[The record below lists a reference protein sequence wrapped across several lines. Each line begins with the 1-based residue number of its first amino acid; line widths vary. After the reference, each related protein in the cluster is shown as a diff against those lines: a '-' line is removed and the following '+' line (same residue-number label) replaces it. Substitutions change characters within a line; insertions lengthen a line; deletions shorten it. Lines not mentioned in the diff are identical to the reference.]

1 MSEGAVESAPDT
13 GEESSAEQMLEQA
26 VAEPA
31 DELDDTSGEQQDQPE
46 PSRPAPGPN
55 GFPLNTP
62 VAQMTTEE
70 REAYWKYNARKWE
83 KDAKANSEAAKRWA
97 EFEDSQKS
105 ELQRL
110 QERAE
115 AAERERDEERRARAR
130 LMAAA
135 AHNLPTDLLD
145 RLGGSTEE
153 EISETAEALSREIDA
168 EVERRLPGLVEA
180 EVAKRVEAEVERRL
194 AEHQQRD
201 PSPLGRRPVE
211 SLTPGAMPASAPPA
225 DGNAFLRRMAGRD
238 A

>member
-1 MSEGAVESAPDT
+1 E
-13 GEESSAEQMLEQA
+13 SAEQMLEQA

-31 DELDDTSGEQQDQPE
+31 DDELDDTSGEQQDQPE

-97 EFEDSQKS
+97 EFEESQKS
-105 ELQRL
+105 ELQKL

-115 AAERERDEERRARAR
+115 AAERERDEERRTRAR

-168 EVERRLPGLVEA
+168 EVERRLPDLV
-180 EVAKRVEAEVERRL
+180 
-194 AEHQQRD
+194 
-201 PSPLGRRPVE
+201 
-211 SLTPGAMPASAPPA
+211 
-225 DGNAFLRRMAGRD
+225 
-238 A
+238 

>member
-13 GEESSAEQMLEQA
+13 GEESAEQLLAQA

-31 DELDDTSGEQQDQPE
+31 DEPDDTSGGQQDQPE
-46 PSRPAPGPN
+46 PARPAPGPN

-115 AAERERDEERRARAR
+115 AAERERDEERRTRAR

-135 AHNLPTDLLD
+135 AHNLSADLLD
-145 RLGGSTEE
+145 RFGGATEE
-153 EISETAEALSREIDA
+153 EINETAQVISQEIES
-168 EVERRLPGLVEA
+168 EVARRLPDLVEA
-180 EVAKRVEAEVERRL
+180 ELAQRVEAEVERRL
-194 AEHQQRD
+194 AEREQHTSA
-201 PSPLGRRPVE
+201 PSGRRPVE
-211 SLTPGAMPASAPPA
+211 ALTPGAMPVSTPPA
-225 DGNAFLRRMAGRD
+225 DGNAFLRRLAGRE
-238 A
+238 